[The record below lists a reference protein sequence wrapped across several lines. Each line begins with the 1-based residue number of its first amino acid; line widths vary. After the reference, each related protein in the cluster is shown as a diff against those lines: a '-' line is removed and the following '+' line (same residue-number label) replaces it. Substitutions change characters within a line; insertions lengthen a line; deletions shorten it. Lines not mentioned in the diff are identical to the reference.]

1 MTLEK
6 VKLSPEGPWFSPIV
20 YGTMS
25 WGKWGHKL
33 GQDEMEVLIRKSLE
47 WGITTFD
54 HADIYGDYTN
64 EADFGRVL
72 KNDPGLRK
80 QIELVTKCGICRKC
94 HERPHYR
101 IHHYNTSKEHIIK
114 SAEQSLINLGTD
126 FLDVLMIHR
135 PDALM
140 HPDEIAEAFFALKKD
155 GKVLHFGV
163 SNFSVTQFQML
174 NDRFPLVTNQVEA
187 NILHMDSFYDGVTD
201 LCLKLRIRP
210 MAWGPLGGGRIFS
223 SLNEPNIREV
233 HEVGNKIMEEKGIS
247 ELGVLL
253 LAWLMKHPAGFLPII
268 GSARQ
273 ERMHLAVEATNIELT
288 SQEWYELWRAIQG
301 NDVP

>member
-1 MTLEK
+1 MTLQK
-6 VKLSPEGPWFSPIV
+6 VQLSPEGPWFSPIV

-33 GQDEMEVLIRKSLE
+33 SEEAMEDLVRKSLD

-72 KNDPGLRK
+72 KRNSHLRK

-94 HERPHYR
+94 NERPHYK
-101 IHHYNTSKEHIIK
+101 IHHYNTSKAHIIE
-114 SAEQSLINLGTD
+114 SAEKSLVNFGTD
-126 FLDVLMIHR
+126 YLDLLMIHR

-140 HPDEIAEAFFALKKD
+140 HPDEVAEAFTLLKSS

-163 SNFSVTQFQML
+163 SNFSVTQFEML

-201 LCLKLRIRP
+201 LCLKLKIRP

-233 HEVGNKIMEEKGIS
+233 HEVGHAIMENKGIS

-253 LAWLMKHPAGFLPII
+253 LAWLMRHPAGFLPVI

-273 ERMHLAVEATNIELT
+273 ERMHLAVEATKVELNH
-288 SQEWYELWRAIQG
+288 QEWYELWRAIQG

>member
-1 MTLEK
+1 MTLQK
-6 VKLSPEGPWFSPIV
+6 VQLSPEGPWFSPIV

-80 QIELVTKCGICRKC
+80 QMELVTKCGICRKC
-94 HERPHYR
+94 NERPEYK
-101 IHHYNTSKEHIIK
+101 IHHYNSSKEHIIK
-114 SAEQSLINLGTD
+114 SAEQSLVNLGTD
-126 FLDVLMIHR
+126 YLDLLMVHR

-140 HPDEIAEAFFALKKD
+140 HPDEIAEAFLALKNS

-163 SNFSVTQFQML
+163 SNFSVTQFEML

-233 HEVGNKIMEEKGIS
+233 HEVGHKIMEEKGIS

-253 LAWLMKHPAGFLPII
+253 LAWLLRHPAGFLPVI

-273 ERMHLAVEATNIELT
+273 ERMHLAVEATNVHLT
-288 SQEWYELWRAIQG
+288 NQEWYELWRAIQG